1 MAGFFQE
8 FASSVSAGF
17 FGNDYL
23 RDYQHAS
30 KTFVTNAYGY
40 APKYKFLFHVYF
52 DLNESLIGS
61 LSDMPTDRNYG
72 LAVKTVQL
80 PKYTFDLHTMNQYNR
95 KRVVQ
100 TKIKYDPV
108 NIVFHD
114 DNSSLITKL
123 WHNYYTYYYKDGE
136 QPDPMATINKS
147 NTALKSLSNNYNTQ
161 DINQR
166 NIYEPDISGNDDWG
180 YVGEPAL
187 TSAGYQ
193 TSKLGGVVKTP
204 FFRSINI
211 YGFNQH
217 NFILY
222 RLINPVIES
231 FSHDTYDYS
240 QGNGVMEHQ
249 MSLQYETVKYYAGA
263 IDGKKP
269 SEIITGFGDSS
280 HYDTT
285 TSPIATPG
293 SNSTILGQGGL
304 LDAAGGFQDALSSG
318 NYLGALKI
326 AGTTLNTF
334 KNPASIVNAAKGDA
348 LGVATNWLQGTPN
361 RNTQFNFPT
370 AQQVVSNTNTA
381 ITKAVNTAIGK

>member
-8 FASSVSAGF
+8 IASSVSAGF
-17 FGNDYL
+17 FGNEYL

-52 DLNESLIGS
+52 DLNESLIGQ
-61 LSDMPTDRNYG
+61 LADMPTDRNYG

-95 KRVVQ
+95 KRIVQ

-123 WHNYYTYYYKDGE
+123 WHNYYTYYYKDAL
-136 QPDPMATINKS
+136 QPDPMIIQSKTSSALKGLS
-147 NTALKSLSNNYNTQ
+147 NTTSTQ

-166 NIYEPDISGNDDWG
+166 NMYEPDISSNDDWG
-180 YVGEPAL
+180 YIGEPAL
-187 TSAGYQ
+187 TNAGYQ
-193 TSKLGGVVKTP
+193 VSKLGGVVKTP

-222 RLINPVIES
+222 RLINPIIES
-231 FSHDTYDYS
+231 FAHDTYDYS

-249 MSLQYETVKYYAGA
+249 MSVQYETVKYYTGA

-334 KNPASIVNAAKGDA
+334 KNPASIVNAARGDA
-348 LGVATNWLQGTPN
+348 LGVASNWLQGTPN

>member
-8 FASSVSAGF
+8 IASSVSAGF
-17 FGNDYL
+17 FGNEYL

-40 APKYKFLFHVYF
+40 APKYQFLFHVYF
-52 DLNESLIGS
+52 DLNESLIGQ
-61 LSDMPTDRNYG
+61 LADMPTDRNYG
-72 LAVKTVQL
+72 LAVKNVQL

-95 KRVVQ
+95 KRIVQ

-114 DNSSLITKL
+114 DNSNLITKL
-123 WHNYYTYYYKDGE
+123 WHNYYTYYYKDAL
-136 QPDPMATINKS
+136 QPDPMIVQSKTSSVLKGLS
-147 NTALKSLSNNYNTQ
+147 NTTSTQ

-166 NIYEPDISGNDDWG
+166 NMYEPDISSNDDWG
-180 YVGEPAL
+180 YIREPAL
-187 TSAGYQ
+187 TNAGYQ
-193 TSKLGGVVKTP
+193 VSKLGGVVKTP

-222 RLINPVIES
+222 RLINPIIES
-231 FSHDTYDYS
+231 FAHDTYDYS

-249 MSLQYETVKYYAGA
+249 MTVQYETVKYYTGA

-269 SEIITGFGDSS
+269 SEIITQFGDSS

-304 LDAAGGFQDALSSG
+304 LDAAGGFQDALSTG

-334 KNPASIVNAAKGDA
+334 KNPASIVNAARGDA
-348 LGVATNWLQGTPN
+348 LGVASNWLQGTPN